1 MNQEICLFLK
11 NKQYA
16 IEDIKKIGFKESDN
30 FHFTKELPND
40 FVLDKTALVTSS
52 TVGGSFTYLNS
63 KYEIE
68 RNTLVHYY
76 N

>member
-1 MNQEICLFLK
+1 MKQEICLFLK

-16 IEDIKKIGFKESDN
+16 IEDIKKIGFKQGVN
-30 FHFTKELPND
+30 FHFTKKLPND
-40 FVLDKTALVTSS
+40 FVLDKTALVSSS
-52 TVGGSFTYLNS
+52 TVGVAFTYLNS